1 MKENFFSKYLRHQS
15 FQPSVF
21 GIFFNPF
28 YFIRQSLY
36 QNIKLMAPH
45 INGKLLDF
53 GCGRKPYE
61 NLFDVCEYIGVDI
74 EKSGHNHNLSKVDVY
89 YDGKHLPFPN
99 ETFDSLFC
107 SEVLEHVFDPSDTLA
122 EINRVLKNKAKV
134 LITVPFSWN
143 EHEVPYDYARYTS
156 FGIAHLLEKHGFKI
170 LQVKKSGNFAR
181 VVWQL
186 GTLYLFELFKK
197 FNRTGYLLSMI
208 FIVPLNVLGLILL
221 PLLPKND
228 SMFFNSIIL
237 AEKKSS

>member
-1 MKENFFSKYLRHQS
+1 
-15 FQPSVF
+15 
-21 GIFFNPF
+21 
-28 YFIRQSLY
+28 
-36 QNIKLMAPH
+36 
-45 INGKLLDF
+45 
-53 GCGRKPYE
+53 
-61 NLFDVCEYIGVDI
+61 
-74 EKSGHNHNLSKVDVY
+74 
-89 YDGKHLPFPN
+89 
-99 ETFDSLFC
+99 
-107 SEVLEHVFDPSDTLA
+107 FDPSDTLA

-228 SMFFNSIIL
+228 SMFFNSI
-237 AEKKSS
+237 